1 MFERIK
7 RVTPG
12 PQRAFEAGLKPIT
25 SIFDETQK
33 KFGHMNDLPDCKT
46 FVHEL
51 FNINMLTVDIYA
63 PTQK

>member
-1 MFERIK
+1 MFHRI
-7 RVTPG
+7 
-12 PQRAFEAGLKPIT
+12 QRIVPIPTQDLKLEPIT

-51 FNINMLTVDIYA
+51 FNINMLTVDVYA